1 MRALLKAKHWQLFL
15 VFYGLPLLF
24 ESLLFFK
31 YNNRFSNINS
41 SEFLALNFLN
51 ILIPLLIYFIW
62 LWYVGRK
69 LNYNLPLGIKQNEIT
84 LNVSFLLIILYLIF
98 LFFLI
103 NSGVLYNFIT
113 LINSSK
119 NVNILIP
126 FLLITLL
133 TFLALLFCCFFVAK
147 SLRRKETKR
156 NVKLDEFF
164 IDFLMIIVLFPLG
177 IWFIQPRINK
187 LFSSD
192 CLNTD

>member
-1 MRALLKAKHWQLFL
+1 MRALLKAKHWQLFS

-62 LWYVGRK
+62 LWYVGKK

-84 LNVSFLLIILYLIF
+84 LNVSFLFIILYLIF

-103 NSGVLYNFIT
+103 NSGILYNFIT
-113 LINSSK
+113 LINNSK
-119 NVNILIP
+119 NINIIIP
-126 FLLITLL
+126 FLFITLL
-133 TFLALLFCCFFVAK
+133 TFFALLFCCFFVAK
-147 SLRRKETKR
+147 SLRRKEIKR
-156 NVKLDEFF
+156 NVKFDEFF
-164 IDFLMIIVLFPLG
+164 IDFLLIIVLFPIG

-192 CLNTD
+192 CIDTY